1 MTEKAYQII
10 FSGQTVD
17 GIDTAQAK
25 VNLSKLYKTDV
36 SRIEKLFQ
44 AKRAI
49 LKKNLSE
56 DTALGYL
63 TTLKKAGII
72 CELEEMPAAADTPG
86 NTKPVAATTPA
97 PQAQGQ
103 SLNQAPQTSQA
114 PGSSSIDA
122 GAFEQVTIAPPGEVI
137 MTHPKIEQPVI
148 DTSGLDIGARGED
161 LVERITIDE
170 PDIDISSLSMG
181 EVGETLA
188 EKVEVEPFEP
198 DLADIDLAPVGSTI
212 GPAETVAPP
221 PPPDTS
227 HISLKEKD

>member
-25 VNLSKLYKTDV
+25 ANLSKLYKTDV
-36 SRIEKLFQ
+36 SKIEKLFQ
-44 AKRAI
+44 GKRVV
-49 LKKNLSE
+49 LKKNLNE

-63 TTLKKAGII
+63 TTLKNAGII
-72 CELEEMPAAADTPG
+72 CTLEEMPAAAGAMEND
-86 NTKPVAATTPA
+86 KPVAATTSA
-97 PQAQGQ
+97 PQAQGLAQ
-103 SLNQAPQTSQA
+103 DQTTA
-114 PGSSSIDA
+114 AKTIDA

-137 MTHPKIEQPVI
+137 MTHPKIEPPVI
-148 DTSGLDIGARGED
+148 DTSGLDVGPLGED
-161 LVERITIDE
+161 LAERQSIDE
-170 PDIDISSLSMG
+170 PDFDISLLSMA

-188 EKVEVEPFEP
+188 EKVEVEPFAA

-212 GPAETVAPP
+212 GPTDTEVPP